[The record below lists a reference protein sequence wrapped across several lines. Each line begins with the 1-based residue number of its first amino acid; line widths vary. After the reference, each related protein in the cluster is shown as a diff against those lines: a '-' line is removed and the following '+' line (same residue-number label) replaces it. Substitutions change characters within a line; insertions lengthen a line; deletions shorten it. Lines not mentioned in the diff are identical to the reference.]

1 MPSPP
6 PRLAP
11 TVALAVLWLALY
23 LLYLSV
29 KPQPVA
35 TPTGRDGRAPTTT
48 SVTSEG
54 SGEGEVSRRAVPAGV
69 PDQAR

>member
-11 TVALAVLWLALY
+11 TVALAVLWVALY

-29 KPQPVA
+29 KPQAPA
-35 TPTGRDGRAPTTT
+35 SSERDGPATTTT
-48 SVTSEG
+48 SLITSAE
-54 SGEGEVSRRAVPAGV
+54 RDGV
-69 PDQAR
+69 R

>member
-11 TVALAVLWLALY
+11 TVALAALWVALY

-29 KPQPVA
+29 KPDAPA
-35 TPTGRDGRAPTTT
+35 TPSGRDGRTTTTT
-48 SVTSEG
+48 SVTAPGGDDQEI
-54 SGEGEVSRRAVPAGV
+54 SRPAVPESA
-69 PDQAR
+69 PAPAR

>member
-29 KPQPVA
+29 KPEAPA
-35 TPTGRDGRAPTTT
+35 SPERDGATTTTT
-48 SVTSEG
+48 SLITSAERG
-54 SGEGEVSRRAVPAGV
+54 ALP
-69 PDQAR
+69 